1 MNLLSARELEGE
13 RWALYG
19 ARTLEELS
27 GIVCGG
33 DGIVRRSVTCAV
45 VYSRNLD
52 RISVVRDD
60 ERACRGMKGGGR
72 CEIGEGAADDVDGMP
87 MFKIGNQET

>member
-1 MNLLSARELEGE
+1 MDLLSARELEGE

-27 GIVCGG
+27 AIVCSGS
-33 DGIVRRSVTCAV
+33 GIVRRGVACTV
-45 VYSRNLD
+45 IYSRYLNGVG
-52 RISVVRDD
+52 VVRDE
-60 ERACRGMKGGGR
+60 ERACRGMKGGRR

-87 MFKIGNQET
+87 MFKIGD